1 MLGMPVPS
9 GDVGDTSLSRSQS
22 WGRRSWEGVAAATA
36 VGPTTATGPAT
47 SAGAYGPN
55 GVSDSDTIG
64 WLSATV
70 PTASAAPV

>member
-9 GDVGDTSLSRSQS
+9 GDVGETRAVAVAVA
-22 WGRRSWEGVAAATA
+22 GAREAAGAAATA
-36 VGPTTATGPAT
+36 VGTATATGPAT

>member
-1 MLGMPVPS
+1 MPVPS
-9 GDVGDTSLSRSQS
+9 GDVGDTIALAVAVV
-22 WGRRSWEGVAAATA
+22 GAAVVEGVAAATA